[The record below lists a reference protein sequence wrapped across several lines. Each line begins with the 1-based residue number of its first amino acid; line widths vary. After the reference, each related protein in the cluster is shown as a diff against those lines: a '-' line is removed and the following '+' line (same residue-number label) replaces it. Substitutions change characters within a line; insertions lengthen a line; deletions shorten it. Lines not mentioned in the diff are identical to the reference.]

1 MKASKNNSRFVTA
14 ALGIAAPLWILS
26 GVVHADTTIFD
37 NIPAPLAPIIPAW
50 DMRRLPPA
58 NSAPR
63 SIPPSATTNPSPAR
77 SVVLSNWAGEN
88 DSAFGGPNWT
98 SFDDGEGG
106 FEQGLTLN
114 FYNVNATDP
123 TLPGTKIGSV
133 TQTFNVLWRPPGTG
147 TGASGVY
154 YTASDNNNYYGL
166 AQTVTFD
173 LSSAGI
179 TVPGQFI
186 YTLAF
191 NTSDYGADPTETP
204 GPYDSLNV
212 ALVSGDPSNP
222 GSPSV
227 GSYANP
233 DDVFWDTSNAG
244 FYTDPTLHGPNVLQE
259 DSVWTGYQPA
269 ASFDAVPEPTSFSL
283 LGIGALAM
291 LRRRRLTPQ

>member
-37 NIPAPLAPIIPAW
+37 NIPAPLAPNYPSLGYEATAASEFGTEVNTSLG
-50 DMRRLPPA
+50 DNEPLA
-58 NSAPR
+58 SA
-63 SIPPSATTNPSPAR
+63 